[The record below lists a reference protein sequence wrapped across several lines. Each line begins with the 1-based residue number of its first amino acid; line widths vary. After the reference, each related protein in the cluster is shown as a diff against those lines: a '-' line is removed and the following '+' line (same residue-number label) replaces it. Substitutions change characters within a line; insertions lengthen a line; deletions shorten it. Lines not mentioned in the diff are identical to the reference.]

1 MNPSDQSTDQN
12 DNEANWQ
19 YKTENSA
26 ESNYTAS
33 DVSQSTGVPLEEI
46 PSVSWSASEYI
57 AHEKSA
63 SWYLA
68 LFAASTVLVAF
79 VFLFTR
85 DILAS
90 VVIFL
95 ACLAIGVYAA
105 RKPVTKQYV
114 VDEQGITIDNVLHR
128 YREFRSFSVIE
139 EGAIDSVWLKPLKR
153 FSPVK
158 AIYFSPEDE
167 SRIIDVLANFLPH
180 EQKELDVVDRFSKRM
195 RF

>member
-1 MNPSDQSTDQN
+1 MDNSETPENQDN
-12 DNEANWQ
+12 NEANWQ
-19 YKTENSA
+19 YKPENSV
-26 ESNYTAS
+26 ESNYAGS
-33 DVSQSTGVPLEEI
+33 EVSETGGVPLQQI

-79 VFLFTR
+79 IFLLTE
-85 DILAS
+85 DVLAS
-90 VVIFL
+90 VVILL
-95 ACLAIGVYAA
+95 ACLVIAVYAA
-105 RKPVTKQYV
+105 RKPATKQYV
-114 VDEQGITIDNVLHR
+114 VDEHGITIDNVPHP
-128 YREFRSFSVIE
+128 YRKFRSFSVVE

-180 EQKELDVVDRFSKRM
+180 EQKELDAVDRFSKRM

>member
-1 MNPSDQSTDQN
+1 MDNSETPENQGN
-12 DNEANWQ
+12 NEANWQ
-19 YKTENSA
+19 YKPDNSV
-26 ESNYTAS
+26 ESNYVGSDAS
-33 DVSQSTGVPLEEI
+33 QTTGVPLQQI

-68 LFAASTVLVAF
+68 LFGASTVLVAF
-79 VFLFTR
+79 VFIFTR

-90 VVIFL
+90 IVILL
-95 ACLAIGVYAA
+95 ACLVIGVYAA
-105 RKPVTKQYV
+105 RKPATKQYV
-114 VDEQGITIDNVLHR
+114 VDEKGVTIDSVLFP

-180 EQKELDVVDRFSKRM
+180 EQKELDAVDRFSKRM